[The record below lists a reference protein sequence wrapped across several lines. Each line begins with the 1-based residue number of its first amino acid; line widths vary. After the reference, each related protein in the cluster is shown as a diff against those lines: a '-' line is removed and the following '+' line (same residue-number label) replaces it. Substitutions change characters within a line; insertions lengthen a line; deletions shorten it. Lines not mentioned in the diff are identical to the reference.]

1 MSKTPLF
8 LFEKVMLAF
17 IALSIGSI
25 IAFAVFTLAYRSDL
39 IDYSKE
45 IYPDNPVT
53 EGSLVIDAPELSDG
67 SAIVSSGDEI
77 FLVTKILIKEE
88 GFRKY
93 PYKDSEGHMTI
104 GYGTR
109 IEGFP
114 KRNFMKNPL
123 TKEEALTKLET
134 DVDNLVQFYLKGK
147 YGDNYQDLSPERKS
161 ILLSMGYQLGTYG
174 VMKFKNMWKA
184 IKNGDFRKAGIE
196 MKDSRWYKQTP
207 SRASSHIKVMMK
219 G

>member
-8 LFEKVMLAF
+8 FFEKVMIGFILLSVASIAAF
-17 IALSIGSI
+17 TI
-25 IAFAVFTLAYRSDL
+25 FTVAYRSDL

-45 IYPDNPVT
+45 IYPDTKV
-53 EGSLVIDAPELSDG
+53 ELVIDAPELSDG

-123 TKEEALTKLET
+123 TKEEALAKLET
-134 DVDNLVQFYLKGK
+134 DVDTLVQFYLKGK

-161 ILLSMGYQLGTYG
+161 VLLSMGYQLGTYG

-196 MKDSRWYKQTP
+196 MKDSRWYRQTP

>member
-1 MSKTPLF
+1 MSKPPLF
-8 LFEKVMLAF
+8 FFEKIMILF
-17 IALSIGSI
+17 IALSIASI
-25 IAFAVFTLAYRSDL
+25 VAFTIFTLAFRSDL

-45 IYPDNPVT
+45 IYPDTKT
-53 EGSLVIDAPELSDG
+53 ELVIDTPELSDG

-93 PYKDSEGHMTI
+93 PYRDSEGHMTI

-114 KRNFMKNPL
+114 ERNFMKNPL
-123 TKEEALTKLET
+123 TKEEALAKLES
-134 DVDNLVQFYLKGK
+134 DVDTLVQFYLKGK
-147 YGDNYQDLSPERKS
+147 YGDNYQDLSPKRKS
-161 ILLSMGYQLGTYG
+161 ILLSMGYQLGTLG

-184 IKNGDFRKAGIE
+184 INNGDFRKAGIE
-196 MKDSRWYKQTP
+196 MKDSKWYRQTP